1 MFKKIFALLL
11 VLAIMLSS
19 VSVMCLAADTNT
31 KVDAEEQSLRDVIA
45 CMDALESEIKTIT
58 IVVIIAF
65 VLLAVSLCWNIILRY
80 KINTMKDSFEAHITK
95 KKKKS

>member
-11 VLAIMLSS
+11 VIAVMLST
-19 VSVMCLAADTNT
+19 VSIVCFAADAATE
-31 KVDAEEQSLRDVIA
+31 AETQSIRDVIA
-45 CMDALESEIKTIT
+45 VMDTLENEIKAITIT
-58 IVVIIAF
+58 VIVMA